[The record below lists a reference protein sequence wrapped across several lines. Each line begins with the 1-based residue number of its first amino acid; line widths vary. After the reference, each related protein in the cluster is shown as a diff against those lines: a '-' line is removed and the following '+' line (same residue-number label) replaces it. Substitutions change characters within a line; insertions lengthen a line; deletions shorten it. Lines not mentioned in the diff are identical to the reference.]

1 MLVGVDGRSGMARV
15 APTALAL
22 LAALLIAAALVS
34 MASNDL
40 RIAGLCFLSASLVIY
55 LRETRFADG

>member
-1 MLVGVDGRSGMARV
+1 MARV

-22 LAALLIAAALVS
+22 LAALLIAAALAS

-40 RIAGLCFLSASLVIY
+40 RIAGLSFLSASLVIY